1 MREQSEQLNWS
12 SINFPMKLTDIS
24 KCEKQNENIAVN
36 VLGYERDFIL
46 WGSAK
51 RKIGHINV
59 LLISDIH
66 YCLINRLLPNQTS
79 KDEKAKEYS
88 LRCLNHFSSKE
99 KLALHVVQRAR
110 MTMLLASSLNYLK
123 TSRRFLK
130 NSTSIRRWS

>member
-1 MREQSEQLNWS
+1 
-12 SINFPMKLTDIS
+12 MKLTDIS

-36 VLGYERDFIL
+36 VLGYERDFIHC
-46 WGSAK
+46 GSAK

-79 KDEKAKEYS
+79 KDEKAKEYF
-88 LRCLNHFSSKE
+88 LCLNHFSSKE

-123 TSRRFLK
+123 HRGDS
-130 NSTSIRRWS
+130 